1 MAQFSGSFS
10 GKSSSQAMVVLKDVP
25 GHEMSLIEISGP
37 QTSSDPRWNGATVSY
52 WGISDLTVG
61 NGTQS
66 GYFMNTRANGD
77 TDRGTFAARVTTAD
91 GVTTVDG
98 TWKHSGGTGAFSGV
112 SGSGVYKGR
121 LTSPTEMEV
130 SWEGT
135 YQLG

>member
-37 QTSSDPRWNGATVSY
+37 QKSSDPLWNDATVSY
-52 WGISDLTVG
+52 WGNSDLIAG
-61 NGTQS
+61 NGTQT
-66 GYFMNTRANGD
+66 GYFMNRHANGD
-77 TDRGTFAARVTTAD
+77 IDRGSFAA

-98 TWKHSGGTGAFSGV
+98 VTTIDGTWKSLGGTGAFSRITGN
-112 SGSGVYKGR
+112 GTYKGR
-121 LTSPTEMEV
+121 LISPTELEV

-135 YQLG
+135 YSLK